1 MEYTLKPTQTIAK
14 TLIIFTLIALAP
26 AAHADTPP
34 SNDFPLAITVT
45 DHSTFTDTI
54 RFADHTNSPME
65 GNWITLGGGTDAAL
79 PQITMTYSGVEEATY
94 TRNGNQVTLST
105 LNLNGRTVQYQ
116 PSKHQTHTPAQ
127 AITYTFRGSKAHAGK
142 TVSVRVIPVTATA
155 LRDAASDAFMGDTSA
170 LKSILS
176 SSIYSSTETLNS
188 QGDLNSKTIG
198 ALPAGDYALVIV
210 NENLGNPYTLDVYSA
225 TAIEVLDYP
234 STVIAPSKVTR
245 GSEFEVQVQ
254 LTEAAAASRRY
265 GAVIIQQSKYR
276 VDFELTSDGTTEG
289 TSLTGRGA
297 LLIEGT
303 ADSFSLI
310 GIGLEGLDQDQLLDK
325 LGEAYSGAEFSVGF
339 TDYTTDTQKT
349 VPVTTTDLNAGKFIV
364 LVGVWEGASD
374 KLVAFHQREVTV
386 SGPPAPGPG
395 PGPAPSTASQ
405 IQAMGDAEAA
415 AALAAID
422 RATAAGIMSQITPQ
436 KAAAIFGKMP
446 TAVAA
451 AIVKEMQT
459 KAAAAAMNEVDNGA
473 VVRILAATDPA
484 KAAAILG
491 EMTADKA
498 AQVLEEAVN
507 AGKEAQFSAYMNT
520 LNHKQAAEILQ
531 EITPQAGAKIVEE
544 MAKNDLKEAAKRVE
558 AVVKLRLGEKDP
570 AKAKQML
577 RRIAETLQNA
587 DTGTLVSIFIE
598 IANLPETPSTVA
610 AVMEAM
616 DKAKALDLVSRW
628 ISVGN
633 LEELGLVF
641 SHFTE
646 GFTSEAWS
654 LMAAADRTTLFTH
667 LSPETVQLLPQVGEF
682 QLSGL
687 LVQPTTA
694 ALRQAVT
701 ISVTVENVGS
711 EPGTYTLALKI
722 NGATEAT
729 RKLVLSPG
737 QRQTAEWTVSRPQAG
752 AYSVDVNGLTASF
765 IVQPAP
771 RPASF
776 TLRDLT
782 VSPTQVNPGDPVT
795 VTATVRNTGGLTGS
809 TPVNLMINGEPDD
822 TATVTLDPV
831 SSTTVS
837 FTVTR
842 DAEGTYV
849 VVVSGIVATF
859 TVLAPPPPSVPW
871 AAVLAAV
878 VVVASVGYIIYSQRR
893 SAAIP

>member
-1 MEYTLKPTQTIAK
+1 MEYTLKPTQAYAK

-26 AAHADTPP
+26 AVHADTPP
-34 SNDFPLAITVT
+34 SSDFPLVITVT

-54 RFADHTNSPME
+54 RFADHTNSPIE

-127 AITYTFRGSKAHAGK
+127 AITYTFQGSKAHAGK
-142 TVSVRVIPVTATA
+142 TVSVRVIPITATA

-176 SSIYSSTETLNS
+176 SSIYSSTETLDKH
-188 QGDLNSKTIG
+188 GDLESTIG

-210 NENLGNPYTLDVYSA
+210 NENPVNPYTLDVYSA

-234 STVIAPSKVTR
+234 SMVTAPSKVAR
-245 GSEFEVQVQ
+245 GSELEIQVQ
-254 LTEAAAASRRY
+254 LTGAGAASRRY

-297 LLIEGT
+297 ALIEGT
-303 ADSFSLI
+303 ADSFSLA
-310 GIGLEGLDQDQLLDK
+310 GISLEGLDQDQLLDK
-325 LGEAYSGAEFSVGF
+325 LNEAYSGAEFSVGF
-339 TDYTTDTQKT
+339 TDYTTDTKKT
-349 VPVTTTDLNAGKFIV
+349 VPVTTTGLNAGKFIV

-386 SGPPAPGPG
+386 SGPPAPGSAP
-395 PGPAPSTASQ
+395 PTPSTTSQ

-415 AALAAID
+415 AALAAMGP
-422 RATAAGIMSQITPQ
+422 ATAAGIMSQITPQ

-459 KAAAAAMNEVDNGA
+459 KAAAAAMNEADNGV

-491 EMTADKA
+491 EMTAGKA
-498 AQVLEEAVN
+498 ARVLEEAVN
-507 AGKEAQFSAYMNT
+507 AGKEAQFSAYMNM

-531 EITPQAGAKIVEE
+531 EITPQTGAKIVEE
-544 MAKNDLKEAAKRVE
+544 MTRNNLKEAAKRVE

-587 DTGTLVSIFIE
+587 DTGTLVSIFVE

-616 DKAKALDLVSRW
+616 DRARALDVVSRW
-628 ISVGN
+628 ISVRN

-641 SHFTE
+641 SHFSE
-646 GFTSEAWS
+646 GFISEAWS
-654 LMAAADRTTLFTH
+654 LMVAAERTTLFTH
-667 LSPETVQLLPQVGEF
+667 LPPETVQLLPQIGEF

-687 LVQPTTA
+687 LVGPTTA
-694 ALRQAVT
+694 ALHQAVT
-701 ISVTVENVGS
+701 ISATVENVGS

-737 QRQTAEWTVSRPQAG
+737 QRQTVEWTVSRSQAG

-771 RPASF
+771 RSASF

-782 VSPTQVNPGDPVT
+782 VSPTRVNPGNPVT
-795 VTATVRNTGGLTGS
+795 VTATVRNTEDLTGS

-849 VVVSGIVATF
+849 VVVGGMVATF

-878 VVVASVGYIIYSQRR
+878 VVVTAVGYIIYSQRR
-893 SAAIP
+893 SAVSP